1 MSWEN
6 RNLQLVANRPLF
18 DDEVAKNLDITAVTL
33 HCSSSVSIEE
43 ITASFFIFTPLPT
56 HLSRA
61 AIKNGKQN
69 WRWKARGDGRC
80 RGGRHERSSI
90 LLLQCRRACQHRESW
105 YTATA
110 TVNVQKLFP
119 KLLKLLSN
127 KMSKDCILVIANF
140 LGKYRVTVIY
150 NELYLLFL
158 FVLRMHHVVVT

>member
-1 MSWEN
+1 MQG
-6 RNLQLVANRPLF
+6 R
-18 DDEVAKNLDITAVTL
+18 
-33 HCSSSVSIEE
+33 
-43 ITASFFIFTPLPT
+43 
-56 HLSRA
+56 
-61 AIKNGKQN
+61 
-69 WRWKARGDGRC
+69 KARAQLHPPASVPPC
-80 RGGRHERSSI
+80 
-90 LLLQCRRACQHRESW
+90 LPAQSW